1 MYNAC
6 GRGRRKKQKC
16 FLIVLKIQIKL
27 KKRNNTKLRQKNT
40 EANYLRENLPL
51 AVENQRSPLYYC
63 LTANVKTLLAVNFNL
78 MTSLLYDQLRK

>member
-16 FLIVLKIQIKL
+16 FLIVLKIHIKL
-27 KKRNNTKLRQKNT
+27 KKRNNTKLRQTNA
-40 EANYLRENLPL
+40 EENDWRENLPL
-51 AVENQRSPLYYC
+51 VVKNQRSPLYYC
-63 LTANVKTLLAVNFNL
+63 LTVNVKTLLAVTFNR